1 MENLFDIPP
10 KNRSDNRCR
19 ECKHIA
25 NLNPH
30 SKRYWYCTLQRCNRT
45 PYGAK
50 AVKRMSKS
58 CNKLKRNEKRNNISW
73 QKSR

>member
-10 KNRSDNRCR
+10 KKQSDNRCR

-30 SKRYWYCTLQRCNRT
+30 SDRYWYCTIQKCNRT
-45 PYGAK
+45 PYGVK
-50 AVKRMSKS
+50 AVKRMSK
-58 CNKLKRNEKRNNISW
+58 
-73 QKSR
+73 

>member
-10 KNRSDNRCR
+10 KKQSDNRCR

-25 NLNPH
+25 NLNPY
-30 SKRYWYCTLQRCNRT
+30 SKKYWYCTIQKCNRT
-45 PYGAK
+45 PYGVK

-58 CNKLKRNEKRNNISW
+58 CDKFEKR
-73 QKSR
+73 